1 MNDHIDGHY
10 EKKSNGSSYY
20 EAYKR
25 LLTPPPPCKSI
36 LRKRKKN
43 SSSHSLSL
51 FFILSTLFSDFFF
64 LIIYQSKI
72 YLISTTLICI
82 VFVLILQHVISTNF
96 SKGNS
101 RILNLKL
108 FIQNKNLHIYIIVD
122 LFCYI
127 LLKVVN
133 KLFDFVYD
141 QSYANAIKLL

>member
-10 EKKSNGSSYY
+10 ELHLLIFKMSNGSSYY

-25 LLTPPPPCKSI
+25 LLTPPCKSI

-72 YLISTTLICI
+72 YLISTTLICT
-82 VFVLILQHVISTNF
+82 VFVLVLQHVISTNC
-96 SKGNS
+96 SEGNS
-101 RILNLKL
+101 PILNLKL
-108 FIQNKNLHIYIIVD
+108 GELPSEQFEIGRAHV
-122 LFCYI
+122 
-127 LLKVVN
+127 
-133 KLFDFVYD
+133 
-141 QSYANAIKLL
+141 